1 MVVKPS
7 SKCTWEECVREELTG
22 IVSKNVISALV
33 KAFVHCYSRFEECG
47 GGKRVSYVTGFS
59 REASVKLYEEFR
71 CPKVKGLMDAAE
83 HYLRSLANIMRDS
96 FDAVFLIRATLQSRL
111 TVSTRNPALPLEI
124 SISWDPVLNLPYIP
138 SSSIKGLVRA
148 YVETYGGA
156 ELDEALVREVFGSQG
171 SSGLVVFTDAYP
183 VECSGESL
191 VEPDVLTPHYSEVR
205 KAIDEASSS
214 PTPLVFPTIARNVTL
229 AMVVAFRCDRGSSSA
244 LDCAKVLKL
253 SEKIR
258 KALEQGIGARTSIGY
273 GRARVSLENLSK
285 LTEAQPRELRGRPRS
300 DSATEGFTEP
310 AR

>member
-1 MVVKPS
+1 MKSS

-22 IVSKNVISALV
+22 IASKNVISALV
-33 KAFVHCYSRFEECG
+33 RAFVHCYPRFEKCG
-47 GGKRVSYVTGFS
+47 GREKVSYVTGFS

-71 CPKVKGLMDAAE
+71 CSKVKELMDAAE
-83 HYLRSLANIMRDS
+83 RYLRSLANIMRDS
-96 FDAVFLIRATLQSRL
+96 FDAVFLIKATLLSRL

-148 YVETYGGA
+148 YLATSCGA
-156 ELDEALVREVFGSQG
+156 ELGESLVNEVFGSQER
-171 SSGLVVFTDAYP
+171 SGLVVFTDAYP

-205 KAIDEASSS
+205 RAIDEASSS
-214 PTPLVFPTIARNVTL
+214 PTPLVFPTIARGVTL

-253 SEKIR
+253 SEKIGE
-258 KALEQGIGARTSIGY
+258 ALEQGIGARTSIGY
-273 GRARVSLENLSK
+273 GRARVSLESPSK
-285 LTEAQPRELRGRPRS
+285 QAETQSRKLGSGPRS
-300 DSATEGFTEP
+300 GSAAFTKP
-310 AR
+310 AG